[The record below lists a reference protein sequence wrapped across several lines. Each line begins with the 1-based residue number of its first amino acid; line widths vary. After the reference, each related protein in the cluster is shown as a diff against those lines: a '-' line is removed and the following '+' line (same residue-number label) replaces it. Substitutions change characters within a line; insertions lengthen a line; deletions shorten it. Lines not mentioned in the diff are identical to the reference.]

1 MQRAIGLALMVL
13 AAGFAR
19 PAMASDDKP
28 LGLTVLGAM
37 ERIAQHE
44 KPFGA
49 PAAEIAAARN
59 EVESFQVVVAAPKGN
74 LRVTQAEIS
83 DLVGDGGA
91 KIARE
96 NVKLYREEYV
106 RVRMSTSRAEL
117 PPGLYPDPLVPVI
130 NPVTGQPIE
139 PLNQHRERWGE
150 SLVMRGND
158 MYALPFEV
166 FQGQNQPLWVDVH
179 VPKNAPAGVYRGT
192 FRVVAR
198 EGKAEIPVS
207 LTVWDFTLPDG
218 PTHRNHFGTFS
229 SIARYFNV
237 KRDSDR
243 FREIEA
249 RYCQAMAEHRLN
261 PPLPEHLLPKV
272 NADGSLTIVPE
283 RHAALEKFINELHVT
298 DFEIPRA
305 PFATLP
311 GSTARPDYK
320 DIAPAQREK
329 AQRYYR
335 AYYDYVRQ
343 NGWDKRAYI
352 YLLDEPNLRE
362 NYEQVLVLGQLVH
375 EAVPELKCLV
385 VEQTY
390 LQDPSWPDMDP
401 AIDIWC
407 PLWGFIDRDSTREKI
422 AHGDEVWSY
431 TALVQRTPP
440 YHPQYQ
446 QLKDKDP
453 PYWHI
458 DRPLVVY
465 RIPTW
470 VNRQYGITGL
480 LYWSTVTAVID
491 PWFNPAFAHP
501 RHFNGGGHLFYPGVP
516 CGIDGP
522 VASIRLKNLRD
533 GMEDYEYFALLEKHG
548 GKDAV
553 QKMVDRI
560 APNWWDY
567 TRDPQTL
574 QAARRELAE
583 AIVKAQGAR

>member
-1 MQRAIGLALMVL
+1 MQRAICLALMML
-13 AAGFAR
+13 AAGFAPR
-19 PAMASDDKP
+19 AAASDDKP

-59 EVESFQVVVAAPKGN
+59 ESESFQVVVAALKGN
-74 LRVTQAEIS
+74 LRVTGAEIS

-91 KIARE
+91 KIAKE

-117 PPGLYPDPLVPVI
+117 PPGLYPDPLVPMI

-150 SLVMRGND
+150 SLVMGGYD

-179 VPKNAPAGVYRGT
+179 VPKNTPAGVYRGT

-198 EGKAEIPVS
+198 EGKAEIPVT

-237 KRDSDR
+237 KRDCDR

-272 NADGSLTIVPE
+272 NADGSLTVVPE

-311 GSTARPDYK
+311 GSTTRPDYK
-320 DIAPAQREK
+320 DIAPAEREK
-329 AQRYYR
+329 AERYYR

-390 LQDPSWPDMDP
+390 LQDPSWPDMNP

-501 RHFNGGGHLFYPGVP
+501 RHYNGGGYLFYPGVP

-522 VASIRLKNLRD
+522 VASIRLKSLRD

-553 QKMVDRI
+553 QKVVDRI

-567 TRDPQTL
+567 CRDPQAL

-583 AIVKAQGAR
+583 AIVKAQGTR

>member
-335 AYYDYVRQ
+335 AYYDYVKQ

-375 EAVPELKCLV
+375 EASPELKCLV